1 MTPTMEREQS
11 GSSGLRDFRSIDRRD
26 PGQMAGLR
34 KAAIL
39 LVSLGR
45 EASSALMR
53 QLTEEEVET
62 VSREIAL
69 LPPVS
74 NETQRNVLEEF
85 EQTLNSPSYLRG
97 GVDYARTILTEAFGP
112 TGESIAERLLNSLG
126 VDAADIVSLQKSD
139 PRQLAKL
146 IYNEHPQVIAL
157 ILSHLAP
164 PQAAALLMALPPE
177 LRLEVTKRMARLEQ
191 FSPEIVEHVAS
202 YIARRLRNLG
212 ELSRESYGGVR
223 AVAEMLNRLD
233 THVSEELL
241 STLGTENET
250 LSQTIRGLM
259 FVFDDIRSIHKEDMQ
274 VLIGQVDRKVLTLAL
289 KGANEV
295 VRDHFIQC
303 LSQRAAEALLDDIS
317 NLGPVRIREV
327 EAAQTTIIDAI
338 RELQASGKIGGQSE
352 GDKYIS

>member
-1 MTPTMEREQS
+1 MTPGMEREQPAPREL
-11 GSSGLRDFRSIDRRD
+11 GLRAAERKDLSQIN
-26 PGQMAGLR
+26 GLR

-45 EASSALMR
+45 ELSSQLLR
-53 QLTEEEVET
+53 QLSDEEVET

-69 LPPVS
+69 LPLVPPEV
-74 NETQRNVLEEF
+74 QRGVLEEF
-85 EQTLNSPSYLRG
+85 EQMLLGPNFLRG
-97 GVDYARTILTEAFGP
+97 GVDCARTILTEAFGP

-126 VDAADIVSLQKSD
+126 ADAADLVSLQKSD

-157 ILSHLAP
+157 VLSHLAP

-177 LRLEVTKRMARLEQ
+177 LRPEVTRRMARLEQ
-191 FSPEIVEHVAS
+191 FSPEMVEKVAS
-202 YIARRLRNLG
+202 YIARRLRSLG

-233 THVSEELL
+233 MHVSDELL
-241 STLGTENET
+241 SALSAENDS
-250 LSQTIRGLM
+250 LSETIRGLM
-259 FVFDDIRSIHKEDMQ
+259 FVFDDIRTIHKEDLQ
-274 VLIGQVDRKVLTLAL
+274 VLIGQIDRKVLTLAL
-289 KGANEV
+289 KGANET
-295 VRDHFIQC
+295 VREHFIGC
-303 LSQRAAEALLDDIS
+303 LSGRAAEALLDDIS

-338 RELQASGKIGGQSE
+338 RELQAAGKIGGQSE